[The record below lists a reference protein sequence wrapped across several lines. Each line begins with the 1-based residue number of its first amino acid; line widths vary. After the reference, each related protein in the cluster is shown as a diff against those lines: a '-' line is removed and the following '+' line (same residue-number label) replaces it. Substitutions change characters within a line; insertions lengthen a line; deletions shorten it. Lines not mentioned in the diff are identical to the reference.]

1 MLDIKKGDIIK
12 IKDTDD
18 AEFEVKVGDITENYL
33 QHYIYMS
40 QNLYEKL
47 YGEKAKYNQLIIN
60 TNELTE
66 AEEEIL
72 GKKILEDKNS
82 ISSVEFTSTA
92 KDLFSDVMDNM
103 NFVVWI
109 LIVSAGLLD
118 FVVLYNL
125 SNVNI
130 SERIRELASL
140 KVLGFYDKEVYNYIA
155 KETTILTIIG
165 MILGLV
171 SGYFLNFF
179 IMQTCELD
187 MFMFDKR
194 VNLTSYIYGI
204 VLTLLF
210 SIIVNIVTYFA
221 LKKINMIES
230 LKSVE

>member
-1 MLDIKKGDIIK
+1 
-12 IKDTDD
+12 
-18 AEFEVKVGDITENYL
+18 
-33 QHYIYMS
+33 
-40 QNLYEKL
+40 
-47 YGEKAKYNQLIIN
+47 
-60 TNELTE
+60 
-66 AEEEIL
+66 
-72 GKKILEDKNS
+72 
-82 ISSVEFTSTA
+82 
-92 KDLFSDVMDNM
+92 MDNM

-109 LIVSAGLLD
+109 LIISAGLLD

-165 MILGLV
+165 MILGLI

-204 VLTLLF
+204 VLTVLF
-210 SIIVNIVTYFA
+210 SIIVNIATYFA
-221 LKKINMIES
+221 LKKIDMIES
-230 LKSVE
+230 LKSIE